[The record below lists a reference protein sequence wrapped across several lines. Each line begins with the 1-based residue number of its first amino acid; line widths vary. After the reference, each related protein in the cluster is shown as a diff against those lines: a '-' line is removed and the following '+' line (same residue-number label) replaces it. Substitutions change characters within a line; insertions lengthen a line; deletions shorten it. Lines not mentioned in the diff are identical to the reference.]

1 MIETSPSVPG
11 QPLKKRSG
19 PDPDLLLSLITC
31 LANRCAPIQSSLVKP
46 KGGAG
51 KRLIL
56 QKQGKANKARDVAWM
71 ERTLLEQLVVNSF
84 S

>member
-19 PDPDLLLSLITC
+19 PDPDLLLIESNHLFSKQVCSNTEFFG
-31 LANRCAPIQSSLVKP
+31 K
-46 KGGAG
+46 AG